1 MKESL
6 EIITDSSKDLEA
18 IVSDF
23 QSLLKSRQSK
33 FAYEDLNKVVE
44 GVVLVIAREAY
55 DKGVRLSVDL
65 SSRSLMIN
73 TQLNLLKIAIFHLI
87 KNAIEA
93 TPEAGIVSVSTSAE
107 GNKVL
112 LSISDTGSGIPKEII
127 SRIFDPFFTTKG
139 QSFGMGLP
147 LVKQVVTQHMGEIT
161 VESEEGRGTTFRIV
175 FPERWKEK

>member
-1 MKESL
+1 MCIRDRLSERTMSLMALTVADRVRNPAALIAGVCNRLSRKGDIPEKMKESL

-73 TQLNLLKIAIFHLI
+73 TQLNLLKIAIFH
-87 KNAIEA
+87 
-93 TPEAGIVSVSTSAE
+93 
-107 GNKVL
+107 
-112 LSISDTGSGIPKEII
+112 
-127 SRIFDPFFTTKG
+127 
-139 QSFGMGLP
+139 
-147 LVKQVVTQHMGEIT
+147 
-161 VESEEGRGTTFRIV
+161 
-175 FPERWKEK
+175 